1 MTGAV
6 VFDGFSL
13 TRTDEVVDLLVAEL
27 PGEVVQEF
35 CPVTTAITKRP
46 LADSGIVSVL
56 AVPGICSQPLGSIA
70 TGDVTALAQ

>member
-13 TRTDEVVDLLVAEL
+13 TRTDEVFDLLVAEL

-35 CPVTTAITKRP
+35 
-46 LADSGIVSVL
+46 
-56 AVPGICSQPLGSIA
+56 
-70 TGDVTALAQ
+70 